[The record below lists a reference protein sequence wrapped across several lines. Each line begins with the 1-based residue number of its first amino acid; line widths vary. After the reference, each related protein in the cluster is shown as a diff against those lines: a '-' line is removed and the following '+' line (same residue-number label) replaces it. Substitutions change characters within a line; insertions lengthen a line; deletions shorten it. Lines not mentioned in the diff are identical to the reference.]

1 MICMTE
7 TTIMHG
13 KTGVQEKTTMYMKND
28 NSPLKTVRRIELL
41 APAKNKEYGII
52 AIDHGA
58 DAVYIGATS
67 FGARRAAANSI
78 DDIRDLCKY
87 AHIYNAKVYAT
98 VNTVIYDHELGDAE
112 RLVNEL
118 KDAGVDAILLQD
130 MGLLSMVRDKGIEI
144 HASTQ
149 TDNRDTAKVEW
160 LRGNGFSRVVL
171 ARELSIEEIG
181 KIHRAVPDIELE
193 AFIHGAL
200 CVSYSGQC
208 YASEYVNGRS
218 ANRGECA
225 QMCRMR
231 YSLKDADG
239 NSIGPDAYYLSLK
252 DQCQIDNIERL
263 LDAGVVSLKIEG
275 RLKDVTYVKNAVAA
289 YSQKIDEIIERHNAR
304 VAHSDGMN
312 STDPEVKEEWR
323 RASWGKVTLGFTPD
337 LGRSYNR
344 GYTTYFADG
353 RQRGMA
359 SFMTPKAIGEYVGQ
373 VKEIRLG
380 RNPSFNVAG
389 TAPFVNGDGLCFMN
403 DKGALEG
410 FRVNRAEGNR
420 LYPYV
425 MPKGIKPGIA
435 LYRSQDKAFDSLLEK
450 KTATRTIPVKIS
462 LKAASSGV
470 RMEIDGMDGIPIHG
484 EATLEISGMETAQ
497 KSQREN
503 IRRQLTKL
511 GGTPYVCQETDI
523 EEWIYTLFIP
533 SSMLSDLRRRAVS
546 DISPIKTCHNVNRPH
561 IEAGKNQYTAPD
573 SGEGTNPYTTSYRY
587 LYNADNMEAKRFLQG
602 QGITGATGFS
612 DLSARRSAEL
622 DKSHTKQKGLMTA
635 PMLMQCKYCIRY
647 EMGYCSRNRGKKPY
661 WKEPLTLSLA
671 DGTAFT
677 ITFDCK
683 RCVML
688 INAGK

>member
-1 MICMTE
+1 
-7 TTIMHG
+7 
-13 KTGVQEKTTMYMKND
+13 MKKD
-28 NSPLKTVRRIELL
+28 NSPLKTVRKIELL
-41 APAKNKEYGII
+41 APAKNKEYGMT

-58 DAVYIGATS
+58 DAVYIGARS
-67 FGARRAAANSI
+67 FGARKAAANSI
-78 DDIRDLCKY
+78 DDIRELCHY

-98 VNTVIYDHELGDAE
+98 VNTVVYDNELEDAE
-112 RLVNEL
+112 RLVNDL

-130 MGLLSMVRDKGIEI
+130 MGLLSIVRDKDIEI

-149 TDNRDTAKVEW
+149 TDNRDTRKVEW
-160 LRGNGFSRVVL
+160 LKGNGFSRVVL

-181 KIHRAVPDIELE
+181 RIHKAVPDIELE

-200 CVSYSGQC
+200 CVSFSGQC

-275 RLKDVTYVKNAVAA
+275 RLKDATYVKNVVAA
-289 YSQKIDEIIERHNAR
+289 YSQKIDEVIKRHNAR
-304 VAHSDGMN
+304 LAHSDG
-312 STDPEVKEEWR
+312 TAGAEHEVQEEWR
-323 RASWGKVTLGFTPD
+323 RTSWGKVTIDFNPD

-353 RQRGMA
+353 RQKGMA

-373 VKEIRLG
+373 VKEIRPG
-380 RNPSFNVAG
+380 RPPSFNVAG

-403 DKGALEG
+403 GIGELEG

-435 LYRSQDKAFDSLLEK
+435 LYRSQDKAFDTLLEK
-450 KTATRTIPVKIS
+450 KTSKRSIPVKIS
-462 LKAASSGV
+462 LKAVRTGV

-484 EATLEISGMETAQ
+484 EAFLEISEKETAQ
-497 KSQREN
+497 KSQKEN
-503 IRRQLTKL
+503 IIRQLTKL

-523 EEWIYTLFIP
+523 DEWLYTLFIP
-533 SSMLSDLRRRAVS
+533 SSMLSDLRRRAVG
-546 DISPIKTCHNVNRPH
+546 DISPIKTCVNIAQAH
-561 IEAGKNQYTAPD
+561 KEAGQNNEAAD
-573 SGEGTNPYTTSYRY
+573 FSREGTNPFATSYRY
-587 LYNADNMEAKRFLQG
+587 LYNADNTAAKRFLQG
-602 QGITGATGFS
+602 QGISGATGFS
-612 DLSARRSAEL
+612 DLSARCSANL
-622 DKSHTKQKGLMTA
+622 SKSSTNGTEHLTA
-635 PMLMQCKYCIRY
+635 PMLMQCRYCIRH
-647 EMGYCSRNRGKKPY
+647 EMGYCSRRGGKKPY
-661 WKEPLTLSLA
+661 WKEPLSLGLA
-671 DGTAFT
+671 DGTSFT
-677 ITFDCK
+677 ISFDCK
-683 RCVML
+683 RCIM
-688 INAGK
+688 IIYAGKRAVRHNIQNDDK